1 MTIQLGENLRIGE
14 GSTIEGKPT
23 GIDDPQGGI
32 EIGNDVWIGSNSV
45 IMLGIETPTIIGDKV
60 KIGSLCN
67 IGHETVI
74 GDLVEILNGSI
85 IAGHVS
91 IGKGAYVGIGVR
103 VRNRVKIGKYSF
115 IGMGS
120 VVVKDVP
127 ANMVAY
133 GNPCRVVRL
142 RRHPIKYYV
151 RRARDC
157 F

>member
-1 MTIQLGENLRIGE
+1 MTIKRGKNLRVGGGTILE
-14 GSTIEGKPT
+14 GNPT
-23 GIDDPQGGI
+23 GVDDPRGGI

-45 IMLGIETPTIIGDKV
+45 IMSGIEDPTIIGDNV

-67 IGHETVI
+67 IGHETEI
-74 GDLVEILNGSI
+74 GDLAEILNGSI

-91 IGKGAYVGIGVR
+91 IGKGAYLGIGVR
-103 VRNRVKIGKYSF
+103 VRNRVSVGEYSL

-120 VVVKDVP
+120 VVVKDIP
-127 ANMVAY
+127 PNRVAY
-133 GNPCRVVRL
+133 GNPCRVESW
-142 RRHPIKYYV
+142 RRHPIKYYL